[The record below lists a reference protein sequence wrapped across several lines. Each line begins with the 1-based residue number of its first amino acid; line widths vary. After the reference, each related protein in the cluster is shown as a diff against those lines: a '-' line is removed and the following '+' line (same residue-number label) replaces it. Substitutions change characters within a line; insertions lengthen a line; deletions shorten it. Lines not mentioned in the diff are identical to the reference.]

1 MIVASKPP
9 RRYKKLF
16 STNLDLYELRRN
28 RSHPGP
34 KLVHNKCKIN
44 DGYVG
49 DLTELSPVRKMRV
62 TKTEGEAVLD
72 SVGDNGTGNSIGT
85 GTNTRNLFHFET
97 PWQMK
102 ERLDNENNG
111 YGLDEIHDTGSGND
125 GNREAKARVAKV
137 NEAD

>member
-1 MIVASKPP
+1 MGDSQKYSDVVEWSVWFLSCDK
-9 RRYKKLF
+9 Y
-16 STNLDLYELRRN
+16 
-28 RSHPGP
+28 
-34 KLVHNKCKIN
+34 KIN
-44 DGYVG
+44 DGYVS
-49 DLTELSPVRKMRV
+49 DLTELSPVHKMRV

-72 SVGDNGTGNSIGT
+72 NVGDNGTGNSIGT

-102 ERLDNENNG
+102 ERLDNEKNG

-125 GNREAKARVAKV
+125 RNREAKARVAKV